1 MIYVLSSAQQIF
13 SVTVRVQESRQGDGA
28 AAANLALNMKQH
40 LSSEVFDEQQR
51 YLNNA
56 AIAAYVSFNKIDQR
70 NRFKASVSL
79 SPQLSEDNYSF
90 IEGSSSSGLG
100 YALSLFDA
108 WWHEVLAKPSLA
120 DSTIFCTGEI
130 GRNGEIKPISYQNEK
145 IRAAIRLTE
154 AQQISAFTICLPKA
168 NENDVP
174 SELKEQ
180 AIASGGRLIFA
191 DRLQTLLGT
200 LYGDAY
206 DGDPLGRWEA
216 FKGLKSFNYED
227 SIRFFGRDKDT
238 QRLLNDLQ
246 SNEGILIVSGQS
258 GSGKS
263 SLVKAGLIPQL
274 EKTVDHLKWVTTT
287 PKEVPTS
294 FLDDLLTHLAK
305 GAPENNPISPL
316 QIIQGLLEDTL
327 DVSSVAHFV
336 ADNAVFL
343 YHIDQFEE
351 LYTTDIGQKAEA
363 QLSALQRLTQLNKR
377 IKVVLS
383 IRNEYLPILLEL
395 GEIKSPVIS
404 NVSGNLDYAAW
415 QAIVLEQ
422 AAFSGYEFEQQKE
435 SLAHEIIDDALNTP
449 NSLPMVEFVLQQ
461 LAEQAKQSDQP
472 TLLTHHAYQAMGRL
486 VGAIAQRADEVIDVI
501 HTDPITIHHFF
512 SLFVGTTTD
521 GLPFAKRLGYKNSG
535 IEVDQPLNDIIKRAI
550 DTSILISASNL
561 ADGVELK
568 LAHDCLFNHWN
579 ALNQWLSDQKAF
591 LQWRNAVDY
600 GYQQWAN
607 DQKSIYLID
616 DARLLNQGLNFIKKN
631 LIAEPKLIAYVK
643 RSKGRKRNRLLSIL
657 GLLLLI
663 ALAISLYFYDQYR
676 IKIEYHSAIAEKWSV
691 PYGIRPL
698 DEETVKHRTGSYK
711 LEYQNGRL
719 RSLSFVNS
727 YGTPIPDQRRDN
739 NGKWVYSYTESGQL
753 NSITAFDPTGKTVYQ
768 HEYKFDGQQPRAMV
782 TFNKSFL
789 STDFK
794 ALQSMPD
801 PLDESGD
808 SKSHKSPISKQ
819 LINYSSEG
827 HSIRID
833 YLNIHGEPAL
843 LSNKYSSLVTSF
855 NDDGQPKTVNYR
867 KNTDSIATDPKGVVS
882 IEYEYGAYN
891 ELIGARANYGEQKA
905 LNYRFSL
912 DSHGN
917 RLGLVI
923 TDDQGLEVSRSNHVI
938 RDNGLVTETAY
949 EFSIIPSQNEN
960 PRLAKVQ
967 LGHDDF
973 GRIVSIDYLD
983 QHSKPIEQDAS
994 RDIPYLPSGAESMVK
1009 SVGTLRIEYNPTGL
1023 IRSIDAG
1030 QQKATFDY
1038 DQSARPIRLSARNSS
1053 NELVPLLPP
1062 DMPVITANGQDTITI
1077 TSINFRYDTDGV
1089 ISELGMVDDA
1099 HGKFLALRSAADK
1112 QGNSTSKKLYFNDLP
1127 AASIFFPHKEVSK
1140 YDEMGN
1146 LIDSSYYD
1154 LAGNPTTHLVIGCA
1168 SVKSRTD
1175 KHGRKISE
1183 ACFDEQGSKHDNN
1196 LGFHLKEISYAED
1209 DDYVQSTAYYDNLS
1223 RLIYPA
1229 YVIAKANHGSK
1240 VQVVLPSEV
1249 EPERV
1254 YIDSEPSG
1262 ALIYIEDELIGVTP
1276 LKHRPKLSQFDFKLV
1291 KDGYDHVYASYEG
1304 KPKSATRLISKIL
1317 DEGSF
1322 PYVIQQ
1328 AKELFNANHSN
1339 FERVEPT
1346 LIDAVEQAY
1355 APAAT
1360 LLFKIYRV
1368 MEKYDQA
1375 REMLFRAAEM
1385 GDPVA
1390 QSELAAAYMLSNR
1403 QLEID
1408 VNLDNSLFL
1417 ARLASEQKNGQG
1429 SAILANFYKEAN
1441 NINYAIMHFIKSCN
1455 EASAMG
1461 CYFAA
1466 VELEKLRNHE
1476 LALKYY
1482 MLASDLRY
1490 NDANLAISLIQR
1502 NHFVYPYNLIK
1513 SLRYAYKAWEGEK
1526 SLTTANWIA
1535 IAHDQMGDYVNSSYW
1550 YDVAISLNER
1560 GLDLG
1565 IIESK
1570 FSKKGFPAN
1579 YYNGFKAYNLINKE
1593 FRSTP
1598 EQDQLLE
1605 NMVARLV
1612 NLQTP

>member
-1 MIYVLSSAQQIF
+1 MLYVLSSAQQIF

-28 AAANLALNMKQH
+28 AAANLALNMKQY

-79 SPQLSEDNYSF
+79 SPQLGEDNYSF

-168 NENDVP
+168 NEADVP
-174 SELKEQ
+174 DELKEQ

-246 SNEGILIVSGQS
+246 SNDGILIVSGQS

-287 PKEVPTS
+287 PKEVQTS

-305 GAPENNPISPL
+305 GAPENNPISPV

-327 DVSSVAHFV
+327 DVSSVAHLV
-336 ADNAVFL
+336 ADNALFL

-383 IRNEYLPILLEL
+383 IRNEYLPILLES

-422 AAFSGYEFEQQKE
+422 AAFSGYEFEQQQE
-435 SLAHEIIDDALNTP
+435 SLAHAIIDDAVNTP

-472 TLLTHHAYQAMGRL
+472 ILLTHHAYQAMGRL

-550 DTSILISASNL
+550 DASILISASNL

-579 ALNQWLSDQKAF
+579 ALKQWLSDQEAF

-607 DQKSIYLID
+607 DQKSTYLID

-643 RSKGRKRNRLLSIL
+643 RSKGRKRNGLLSIL

-663 ALAISLYFYDQYR
+663 AMAISLYFYDQYR

-711 LEYQNGRL
+711 LEYQNGKL
-719 RSLSFVNS
+719 RTLSYVNS
-727 YGTPIPDQRRDN
+727 YGTIIKTDQSSSMSKYHYDESGMVSRIEMYNEYKQLYNVLDFSSIPESINRKVRTYNKELNLINADYSSSVDNRTRGQVFAPYFLVEYDNDGKQVAQSFFDIYNKRTHFKNSYKIKFEYNKFNLVSSVYFLDLYDKNSYNEEGVSIINYDYDRDYLTLINKKDIYKSQDEVIGRKTLLDRYGNESHVIIYDVRNNFSLEKENSVSVEGFLTKESYAIKGIKPKSIGQYVASVNYLYDNFGRVVSVNFIDQNGTEITSRFDELNILTDIAGINEYTGVNIQRDKNGFITNLNIFGNNKNDGCNHISVSYDN
-739 NGKWVYSYTESGQL
+739 NFANQVNCIDENKSLHFPYTKMLGWHRVKRIIISDDIHYYSDDDIFYRKHVRDENGYIASERVYKNDKLVVDVEFKYDNYGNKILEKSLPIDNYHVPITNNINELAYTFDYYGNITEISAFKNNHVPAAMFDNVHKNVIYYNYQGIYKEKSDRLDINNNIIKPSLDQFDLVLLKAPMQLIGISTDSLSEKSLEDVLLLMLDLWNGFPNLRSFGLANKIGYFYQKLGMYTESSNWYLIGIALHDDTKPNIYDYFFINSFINYEGVAPNYYRYLYFLSKDL
-753 NSITAFDPTGKTVYQ
+753 NSDFP
-768 HEYKFDGQQPRAMV
+768 
-782 TFNKSFL
+782 L
-789 STDFK
+789 S
-794 ALQSMPD
+794 
-801 PLDESGD
+801 
-808 SKSHKSPISKQ
+808 
-819 LINYSSEG
+819 SS
-827 HSIRID
+827 
-833 YLNIHGEPAL
+833 
-843 LSNKYSSLVTSF
+843 
-855 NDDGQPKTVNYR
+855 
-867 KNTDSIATDPKGVVS
+867 
-882 IEYEYGAYN
+882 
-891 ELIGARANYGEQKA
+891 
-905 LNYRFSL
+905 
-912 DSHGN
+912 
-917 RLGLVI
+917 
-923 TDDQGLEVSRSNHVI
+923 
-938 RDNGLVTETAY
+938 
-949 EFSIIPSQNEN
+949 
-960 PRLAKVQ
+960 
-967 LGHDDF
+967 
-973 GRIVSIDYLD
+973 
-983 QHSKPIEQDAS
+983 
-994 RDIPYLPSGAESMVK
+994 
-1009 SVGTLRIEYNPTGL
+1009 
-1023 IRSIDAG
+1023 
-1030 QQKATFDY
+1030 
-1038 DQSARPIRLSARNSS
+1038 
-1053 NELVPLLPP
+1053 
-1062 DMPVITANGQDTITI
+1062 
-1077 TSINFRYDTDGV
+1077 
-1089 ISELGMVDDA
+1089 
-1099 HGKFLALRSAADK
+1099 
-1112 QGNSTSKKLYFNDLP
+1112 
-1127 AASIFFPHKEVSK
+1127 
-1140 YDEMGN
+1140 
-1146 LIDSSYYD
+1146 
-1154 LAGNPTTHLVIGCA
+1154 
-1168 SVKSRTD
+1168 
-1175 KHGRKISE
+1175 
-1183 ACFDEQGSKHDNN
+1183 
-1196 LGFHLKEISYAED
+1196 
-1209 DDYVQSTAYYDNLS
+1209 
-1223 RLIYPA
+1223 
-1229 YVIAKANHGSK
+1229 
-1240 VQVVLPSEV
+1240 
-1249 EPERV
+1249 
-1254 YIDSEPSG
+1254 
-1262 ALIYIEDELIGVTP
+1262 
-1276 LKHRPKLSQFDFKLV
+1276 
-1291 KDGYDHVYASYEG
+1291 
-1304 KPKSATRLISKIL
+1304 
-1317 DEGSF
+1317 
-1322 PYVIQQ
+1322 
-1328 AKELFNANHSN
+1328 
-1339 FERVEPT
+1339 
-1346 LIDAVEQAY
+1346 
-1355 APAAT
+1355 
-1360 LLFKIYRV
+1360 
-1368 MEKYDQA
+1368 
-1375 REMLFRAAEM
+1375 
-1385 GDPVA
+1385 
-1390 QSELAAAYMLSNR
+1390 
-1403 QLEID
+1403 
-1408 VNLDNSLFL
+1408 
-1417 ARLASEQKNGQG
+1417 
-1429 SAILANFYKEAN
+1429 
-1441 NINYAIMHFIKSCN
+1441 FIKFKD
-1455 EASAMG
+1455 AI
-1461 CYFAA
+1461 F
-1466 VELEKLRNHE
+1466 
-1476 LALKYY
+1476 LK
-1482 MLASDLRY
+1482 
-1490 NDANLAISLIQR
+1490 
-1502 NHFVYPYNLIK
+1502 
-1513 SLRYAYKAWEGEK
+1513 
-1526 SLTTANWIA
+1526 
-1535 IAHDQMGDYVNSSYW
+1535 
-1550 YDVAISLNER
+1550 
-1560 GLDLG
+1560 
-1565 IIESK
+1565 
-1570 FSKKGFPAN
+1570 
-1579 YYNGFKAYNLINKE
+1579 INKIE
-1593 FRSTP
+1593 
-1598 EQDQLLE
+1598 
-1605 NMVARLV
+1605 
-1612 NLQTP
+1612 